1 MHSPGGIHSKQ
12 TQSTTAETDQRKLPQ
27 SFALK
32 KTMYKLDRSEEDL
45 SCHIELDI
53 DTADAFDYEDAN
65 KAKFTIQDL
74 QQLVLNEVEYYENR

>member
-1 MHSPGGIHSKQ
+1 
-12 TQSTTAETDQRKLPQ
+12 
-27 SFALK
+27 
-32 KTMYKLDRSEEDL
+32 MYKLDRSEEDL